1 MVELGFF
8 SVGVTGWQG
17 GKVLGKLRERSILA
31 MFLQMKK
38 L

>member
-1 MVELGFF
+1 MVELEFY
-8 SVGVTGWQG
+8 SVDVTGWQG
-17 GKVLGKLRERSILA
+17 GRVLGKLRERSVLG